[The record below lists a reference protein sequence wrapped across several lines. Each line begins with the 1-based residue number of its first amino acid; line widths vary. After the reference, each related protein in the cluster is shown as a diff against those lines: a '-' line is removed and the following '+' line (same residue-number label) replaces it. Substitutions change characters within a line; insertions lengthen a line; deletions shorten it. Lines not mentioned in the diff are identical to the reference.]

1 MSTFVF
7 DKEIFK
13 EKFLQGKELR
23 NRAKSTAKNCDNVCP
38 IGSDKATQFNGI
50 TEIDIITGVLHS
62 LLGERVNGKRVLNAD
77 EELAAEI
84 VNQVKISSDTLKEVF
99 QDIVQEFYSDKSKIE
114 KSSDL
119 SILRYGD
126 VRKKDDVVRKSGIGK
141 FIHDVLL
148 DESTSQKMKMA
159 LNRITNPF
167 DDIVNKAYS
176 NLNILQ
182 SDNDE
187 KEYTRLFENELK
199 GLFDVMNKDIQ
210 AVLDISEGVTEELI
224 FLISYYSF
232 IYLSQLVLKL
242 DNDIEN
248 KNKSSFLFF
257 KMGKEP
263 ISEDRDCIV
272 LGWRKVEKK
281 TKKIFAHLVLLNMLN
296 AHDNTTPYLT
306 YSDLYQLYEK
316 NPNLRPELEE
326 SIEFLIEE
334 YTETHEYEARDGEK
348 IDFTSIEKRQGET
361 GTVDNY
367 KNKILYLF
375 ECIEFQLQ
383 GSTSRNT
390 VRRNVWCNYER
401 LLKMRFVKSWGNQG
415 NMLMLSND
423 DLLLMIRVC
432 QRTAHSVDKELG
444 IQISDLFK
452 EFETRGLYFD
462 GQSKKYIIKHLHEI
476 NLIDSK
482 SDSEEAQYVKR
493 IQ

>member
-1 MSTFVF
+1 MSVFVF
-7 DKEIFK
+7 DKEIFEK
-13 EKFLQGKELR
+13 KFLKGKNLSNNAK
-23 NRAKSTAKNCDNVCP
+23 NRAKNYDNICP
-38 IGSDKATQFNGI
+38 VGSDTASQFKGI
-50 TEIDIITGVLHS
+50 TELDIITGLLHS
-62 LLGERVNGKRVLNAD
+62 LLGEKVNEKRMLNAED
-77 EELAAEI
+77 ELADEI
-84 VNQVKISSDTLKEVF
+84 INQVKISNDTLKGIF
-99 QDIVQEFYSDKSKIE
+99 RDIVCEFYSDSSKIA

-119 SILRYGD
+119 SILRYSD
-126 VRKKDDVVRKSGIGK
+126 VEKKEDAERKSGIGK

-148 DESTSQKMKMA
+148 DEFTCQKMETV
-159 LNRITNPF
+159 LSRTTNPF

-182 SDNDE
+182 SDNIE
-187 KEYTRLFENELK
+187 KEYARLFENELK
-199 GLFDVMNKDIQ
+199 ELFDVMNKDIR
-210 AVLDISEGVTEELI
+210 AALEVSEGVKEEII

-232 IYLSQLVLKL
+232 IYLSQIVLKL
-242 DNDIEN
+242 DSDIEN
-248 KNKSSFLFF
+248 KRNSSFLFF
-257 KMGKEP
+257 KMGKES

-272 LGWRKVEKK
+272 LGWKKVEKK

-316 NPNLRPELEE
+316 NPNLRPEMEKAVD
-326 SIEFLIEE
+326 FLIEE
-334 YTETHEYEARDGEK
+334 YTKNHEYEAEEGGK
-348 IDFTSIEKRQGET
+348 IDFTSICKKSGED
-361 GTVDNY
+361 GTLEYFMN
-367 KNKILYLF
+367 NILYLF

-383 GSTSRNT
+383 GRGTRKT
-390 VRRNVWCNYER
+390 VRRNVWTNYEI

-432 QRTAHSVDKELG
+432 QRTAQSVDRELG
-444 IQISDLFK
+444 IQINDLFK